1 MRQFGLRPGKI
12 KIEPLKY
19 QLSMKICPNGNAD
32 DCKLMK
38 YVEAGN
44 TVVSLIKLILL
55 RFLSIKKPIM
65 YPAKMIKTI

>member
-19 QLSMKICPNGNAD
+19 QLSMKICRNGNTD

-44 TVVSLIKLILL
+44 TVVSLIKLISVNYLN
-55 RFLSIKKPIM
+55 
-65 YPAKMIKTI
+65 

>member
-19 QLSMKICPNGNAD
+19 QLSMKICRNGNTD

-38 YVEAGN
+38 YVEN
-44 TVVSLIKLILL
+44 KLSYKQRRRTNIKSSSTV
-55 RFLSIKKPIM
+55 
-65 YPAKMIKTI
+65 